1 VDRTGHPETTRGE
14 QRKHQ
19 AAVRAAAEAGLPA
32 PVGPD
37 REVLRARVRSALA
50 GSDGWDE
57 FAGRLRL
64 SGVQVRER
72 YSTVNPGELTGYAV
86 ALLPSSAR
94 DWEQGTTWFGGGK
107 LAPDLS
113 LPQLRARWED
123 GETAGSESV
132 GWQAGAGRTHTR
144 AGTSTSARPGSSEDL
159 SKLDRQRLWAAA
171 QQAVHRADTDIK
183 HASSHPFDPAAQA
196 AAQAAAASAGEVL
209 GAVSW
214 LVHRTR
220 GGPLHTAA
228 EDYGRAARDMHRRTV
243 PGTSHSRSTRTA
255 AGALLRAGIVK
266 RAETRQLLSLLAQ
279 LTALSESL
287 ARLREV
293 QGRAAQARAARHAAE
308 HLSNIRQRRA
318 AAASAAM
325 PRAVS
330 SAVAGAATQAPVSV
344 QLPPPHRAMP
354 GPATR
359 GWSPSR

>member
-1 VDRTGHPETTRGE
+1 MSSASTRLRSGRLPRRGGRRRPVRTGRCCAPGSGR
-14 QRKHQ
+14 RW
-19 AAVRAAAEAGLPA
+19 PA
-32 PVGPD
+32 RRTGRSSQVGF
-37 REVLRARVRSALA
+37 ARPGCRSASA
-50 GSDGWDE
+50 T
-57 FAGRLRL
+57 AP
-64 SGVQVRER
+64 RE
-72 YSTVNPGELTGYAV
+72 PGELTGYAI
-86 ALLPSSAR
+86 ALLPTGAR

-123 GETAGSESV
+123 GEVAGSESV
-132 GWQAGAGRTHTR
+132 GWEAGAGRAHTR
-144 AGTSTSARPGSSEDL
+144 AGRSTSARPGSSEDL
-159 SKLDRQRLWAAA
+159 SELDRQRLWAAA
-171 QQAVHRADTDIK
+171 QQAVHRADTEIGY
-183 HASSHPFDPAAQA
+183 ASSHPFDPAAQA
-196 AAQAAAASAGEVL
+196 TAQAAAASAGEVL

-228 EDYGRAARDMHRRTV
+228 EHYGRAARDQHRRTV
-243 PGTSHSRSTRTA
+243 PATTHSRSTRTA

-266 RAETRQLLSLLAQ
+266 RAETRQLLSLLVQ

-287 ARLREV
+287 ARLRET
-293 QGRAAQARAARHAAE
+293 QGQAAQARAARRAAE
-308 HLSNIRQRRA
+308 QLINDVQRRA

-330 SAVAGAATQAPVSV
+330 NAVTGAATRPPVAV
-344 QLPPPHRAMP
+344 QLPPPHRPMP